1 MSRLAVL
8 GGEPAFPGGLP
19 FVRPSV
25 PPLDRVTAR
34 LAPSYDRGML
44 TNGPLVRQFEHACA
58 ERLGVPHVVA
68 VSSCTTGLMLVV
80 QALAAPGR
88 RVLMPSFTFSA
99 TAHAA
104 TWAGAVPAFAECDP
118 DTFLLD
124 PAALDAV
131 GDASL
136 VMATHTFGA
145 PCDPTTVVP
154 RAGVPVVFDA
164 AHAFGSSH
172 GGRAVGGFG
181 AAEVFSLTPTKPLVA
196 GEGGLVATGDSAL
209 AERVREGRDYGNPG
223 DYDTRFA
230 GLNGR
235 MTELHAAVGLESLAS
250 FDEHLARRRALADRY
265 RTQLT
270 GVPGVRLQ
278 RVAGDDHSTYKDLT
292 VAVSAAEFGAGR
304 DVLVDVLR
312 AEGVDTRTYFSP
324 PVHRQTAYG
333 GRGTPPAGLPRTD
346 RLASEVVSLPL
357 WPDLPVAAVDR
368 VASLVADVH
377 VHAADLAGAGVPT

>member
-1 MSRLAVL
+1 
-8 GGEPAFPGGLP
+8 
-19 FVRPSV
+19 
-25 PPLDRVTAR
+25 
-34 LAPSYDRGML
+34 
-44 TNGPLVRQFEHACA
+44 
-58 ERLGVPHVVA
+58 
-68 VSSCTTGLMLVV
+68 
-80 QALAAPGR
+80 
-88 RVLMPSFTFSA
+88 
-99 TAHAA
+99 
-104 TWAGAVPAFAECDP
+104 
-118 DTFLLD
+118 
-124 PAALDAV
+124 
-131 GDASL
+131 
-136 VMATHTFGA
+136 MATHTFGA

-196 GEGGLVATGDSAL
+196 GEGGLVATGDTAL

-265 RTQLT
+265 RTQLA

-278 RVAGDDHSTYKDLT
+278 RVAGDDRSTYKDLT

-377 VHAADLAGAGVPT
+377 VHAADLRRTAAGKIRVPWTEQPLRALALRAGPARGGRARPGALDRHFPGRHPPADEEGRGPVGAEGPRRSGGRALRDERHLVRR